1 MINKNYINSIRDEYT
16 GLKDMPRESLASS
29 VKILA
34 DDIYAKDSHFIF
46 ELIQNAEDNNYP
58 DQSAARLRFEVCL
71 IDIEGQNETA
81 LIVHNNEIG
90 FNDKNVRAICQV
102 GQSTKKKMDGYIGEK
117 GIGFK
122 SVFRITSSPY
132 IFSNGF
138 QFCLPEQD
146 DETGLGYIVP
156 CWVTHPPQQLSAQET
171 SIILPLNKKEK
182 EKDIDDVIKALREIS
197 PETILFLKKL
207 KSLEVSIQLSSRGS
221 FKNLSIN
228 KKVLKTI
235 GNSQLIEL
243 NCQKSDIQNDAE
255 VDTCNYWVTE
265 IEFKKPT
272 HIHHEKRIGI
282 ECRSVSVAIPLNDKP
297 SKGKLFAYLPVWEET
312 GIPFL
317 INADFLLVSSRE
329 GIRED
334 EEWNKWLRDC
344 VVKTYTSSL
353 LELLNAPKIN
363 FKMKVYGYA
372 SIPIKTN
379 YQFLQP
385 VIDNV
390 TKELSESACVLTL
403 PNKLLVN
410 PSKTRFCYNNF
421 RELLVETEML
431 PVHFVKNVQIIC
443 PEMEIFSVG
452 LKVIGVKTCT
462 LQDILSCLEDTKWLK
477 EHDLQWFIKLFRYL
491 KTQKFKPSDLR
502 ERQIVPIKRNK
513 KINLSCDKDQPIY
526 YSFNEDDK
534 ASFEKVPEWLSTL
547 VPIVEIN
554 RDFET
559 LLNTQKDYDDLKIW
573 MKESLSI
580 FEFSKGVFCY
590 DIIAKLSEKFLQ
602 LDTPQL
608 IDATRWLSDNV
619 SVGFEWDSLPIVL
632 ADGQKMPLGIA
643 SKLNL
648 VVPEQYCQESGWQN
662 IWSETEDQ
670 THFVALNDLY
680 MVMPKEWFTSIG
692 AQNYPPFARKTYPWY
707 YKKLSM
713 IPYLSNEAELLQKC
727 KSNAAYSRLEDT
739 TLTSYSLPS
748 SLRKLPQKNKAIKL
762 LSCSLLSYL
771 HELLSYLHE
780 LNILLD
786 SNDTAIVNS
795 LKRRENLFN
804 LGLSAKGTYENRGSV
819 TEYSISCILHQL
831 RQLEWFPTTKGYVKP
846 SLAFLSKNSIK
857 EVLGDTVPYFE
868 ETLQEDICQLLG
880 VRSEV
885 TVNDLI
891 GLLRDHSGSD
901 NPNQEMI
908 ERVYAELLVRS
919 ERNNHD
925 INSIFSNE
933 SLIYVSIGRIDKKW
947 LKSDECIWEDA
958 TDILGSE
965 FSYLQ
970 KQYPDMKKFFI
981 NRLGVKERIDTECYA
996 KFWLKNQEAPL
1007 DNIKKQRELLEC
1019 LYCAIKPVALQSED
1033 DRPEWWDDYFFDQ
1046 AKLYSQSDT
1055 FCEVSELFISDDK
1068 FFETMFKDTED
1079 VNFAWRP
1086 EQGSFSDWKS
1096 FFSIFNIPLLS
1107 ESVNEQLVENVVSNI
1122 LKTNCY
1128 VTESAIKMIASW
1140 FAEKRQ
1146 TEYEVLLSNDTFKHL
1161 LLLRE
1166 SSFTTDIEI
1175 EFCLEKDNFIYEP
1188 KNGLYPAF
1196 WDRNVHILY
1205 YNDEISKSKL
1215 AQVLAKSLTKNYKDL
1230 AVWIEVVLGANN
1242 IERIKDNNW
1251 NVPREINDLFSEK
1264 KSSTLFD
1271 KDPLEESSATMI
1283 TPAIEHIGNDDASSI
1298 ESGAVFCGDQK
1309 ETETAENFKNTPKN
1323 LLPVIDVILATAHVT
1338 KNKEDKPESKAIQH
1352 ENPVEIDEKVP
1363 VIPDTTIF
1371 NYIALLKA
1379 AFTQNGSTELNEDV
1393 ISQINSRDDGILSNS
1408 SRRTEKLVEAYSEN
1422 IKKEPSAEARR
1433 KETERSL
1440 LEPPNEA
1447 VRASLFEW
1455 YQGSCQICDETW
1467 PKKDGYPYF
1476 TAAYIVERQ
1485 FKRWLDEPG
1494 NALCLCAKHFA
1505 QWKLAT
1511 KHSTTEITEQIS
1523 NLKLINEGG
1532 DGDLSI
1538 YLSLAGHKTII
1549 RFNERHALALRK
1561 LIDSTTDINPEIN

>member
-1 MINKNYINSIRDEYT
+1 MITKNYINSIRDEYT

-81 LIVHNNEIG
+81 LIVHNNEVG

-156 CWVTHPPQQLSAQET
+156 CWVTHPPQQLLAQET

-207 KSLEVSIQLSSRGS
+207 KSLEVSIQLSSRDS

-243 NCQKSDIQNDAE
+243 RCQKSNIQNDAV

-265 IEFKKPT
+265 IEFEKPT

-297 SKGKLFAYLPVWEET
+297 SKGKLFAYLPVWEAT

-353 LELLNAPKIN
+353 LELLNAPKMN
-363 FKMKVYGYA
+363 FKMKVFGYA

-379 YQFLQP
+379 YTFLQP

-431 PVHFVKNVQIIC
+431 PVYFVKNVQIIC

-513 KINLSCDKDQPIY
+513 KIKLSCDKDQPIY

-619 SVGFEWDSLPIVL
+619 SVGFAWDSLPIVL
-632 ADGQKMPLGIA
+632 ADGQKMLLRIA

-648 VVPEQYCQESGWQN
+648 VVPEQYDQESGWQN
-662 IWSETEDQ
+662 IWPETKDQ
-670 THFVALNDLY
+670 THFVALNNLY
-680 MVMPKEWFTSIG
+680 MVMPKKWFTSID
-692 AQNYPPFARKTYPWY
+692 AKNYPPFASIRYPY
-707 YKKLSM
+707 YSNLFA
-713 IPYLSNEAELLQKC
+713 IPYLINEAQLLAKC
-727 KSNAAYSRLEDT
+727 EINAASSRIEDT

-748 SLRKLPQKNKAIKL
+748 ILEKLPQDEKIIKL

-771 HELLSYLHE
+771 HQ
-780 LNILLD
+780 LNIPD
-786 SNDTAIVNS
+786 SNITAW
-795 LKRRENLFN
+795 KKRENLFN
-804 LGLSAKGTYENRGSV
+804 LGLYAKGTYENRGPH
-819 TEYSISCILHQL
+819 TEYSISGILNQL
-831 RQLEWFPTTKGYVKP
+831 RQLEWLPTTKGYVKP
-846 SLAFLSKNSIK
+846 SQAFLPKDSIK
-857 EVLGDTVPYFE
+857 EVLGDTVPFFE
-868 ETLQEDICQLLG
+868 GNIQEDICHLLI

-885 TVNDLI
+885 TVTDLL
-891 GLLRDHSGSD
+891 GLLREHSDSEK
-901 NPNQEMI
+901 PNQEMI
-908 ERVYAELLVRS
+908 ERVYSELFIRT

-925 INSIFSNE
+925 IKTIFSDE
-933 SLIYVSIGRIDKKW
+933 ALIYVSGGQQEKKW
-947 LKSDECIWEDA
+947 FTSDECIWEDA
-958 TDILGSE
+958 TDILE
-965 FSYLQ
+965 DDFSYLQ
-970 KQYPDMKKFFI
+970 TQYPKMNEFFI
-981 NRLGVKERIDTECYA
+981 SRLGVKARIDTECYA
-996 KFWLKNQEAPL
+996 KFWLKIQEAPL

-1019 LYCAIKPVALQSED
+1019 LYCEIKPVALQSED
-1033 DRPEWWDDYFFDQ
+1033 DRPEWWDNYFFDQ
-1046 AKLYSQSDT
+1046 AKLYSQADT
-1055 FCEVSELFISDDK
+1055 FCEASELFMADDK
-1068 FFETMFKDTED
+1068 FFQSMFKESESVD
-1079 VNFAWRP
+1079 FAWLP
-1086 EQGSFSDWKS
+1086 EQGSFNDWKS
-1096 FFSIFNIPLLS
+1096 FLSAFNIPLLS
-1107 ESVNEQLVENVVSNI
+1107 ESVTEQLVEDVIPNI
-1122 LKTNCY
+1122 LDTNCY
-1128 VTESAIKMIASW
+1128 VTESAIKMIACW
-1140 FAEKRQ
+1140 LREKRQ
-1146 TEYEVLLSNDTFKHL
+1146 AEYE
-1161 LLLRE
+1161 
-1166 SSFTTDIEI
+1166 
-1175 EFCLEKDNFIYEP
+1175 
-1188 KNGLYPAF
+1188 
-1196 WDRNVHILY
+1196 
-1205 YNDEISKSKL
+1205 
-1215 AQVLAKSLTKNYKDL
+1215 
-1230 AVWIEVVLGANN
+1230 
-1242 IERIKDNNW
+1242 
-1251 NVPREINDLFSEK
+1251 
-1264 KSSTLFD
+1264 
-1271 KDPLEESSATMI
+1271 
-1283 TPAIEHIGNDDASSI
+1283 
-1298 ESGAVFCGDQK
+1298 
-1309 ETETAENFKNTPKN
+1309 
-1323 LLPVIDVILATAHVT
+1323 
-1338 KNKEDKPESKAIQH
+1338 
-1352 ENPVEIDEKVP
+1352 
-1363 VIPDTTIF
+1363 
-1371 NYIALLKA
+1371 
-1379 AFTQNGSTELNEDV
+1379 
-1393 ISQINSRDDGILSNS
+1393 
-1408 SRRTEKLVEAYSEN
+1408 
-1422 IKKEPSAEARR
+1422 
-1433 KETERSL
+1433 
-1440 LEPPNEA
+1440 
-1447 VRASLFEW
+1447 
-1455 YQGSCQICDETW
+1455 
-1467 PKKDGYPYF
+1467 
-1476 TAAYIVERQ
+1476 
-1485 FKRWLDEPG
+1485 
-1494 NALCLCAKHFA
+1494 
-1505 QWKLAT
+1505 
-1511 KHSTTEITEQIS
+1511 
-1523 NLKLINEGG
+1523 
-1532 DGDLSI
+1532 
-1538 YLSLAGHKTII
+1538 
-1549 RFNERHALALRK
+1549 
-1561 LIDSTTDINPEIN
+1561 

>member
-46 ELIQNAEDNNYP
+46 ELIQNAEDNNYS

-156 CWVTHPPQQLSAQET
+156 CWVAHPPQQISAQET

-182 EKDIDDVIKALREIS
+182 QKDIDDVIKALREIS

-207 KSLEVSIQLSSRGS
+207 TSLEVSIQLSSSDS

-243 NCQKSDIQNDAE
+243 SCQKSDVQNDAV

-265 IEFKKPT
+265 IEFEKPT
-272 HIHHEKRIGI
+272 HVHHEKRLGI

-297 SKGKLFAYLPVWEET
+297 SKGKLFAYLPVSEET

-344 VVKTYTSSL
+344 VAKTYTSSL
-353 LELLNAPKIN
+353 LALLNTPKIN
-363 FKMKVYGYA
+363 FKMKVFGYA
-372 SIPIKTN
+372 SIPVKTH
-379 YQFLQP
+379 QSFLLP
-385 VIDNV
+385 VVDGINEV
-390 TKELSESACVLTL
+390 LSKSACIMTL
-403 PNKLLVN
+403 PDKSIVT
-410 PSKTRFCYNNF
+410 PSEARLCNQDF
-421 RELLVETEML
+421 RELLTAKNEL
-431 PVHFVKNVQIIC
+431 PLHFIKTVKIVC
-443 PEMEIFSVG
+443 PEIEKFSTG
-452 LKVIGVKTCT
+452 LKAIGITQLK
-462 LQDILSCLEDTKWLK
+462 LPDMLLGLDDTKWL
-477 EHDLQWFIKLFRYL
+477 EDHELTWFLKLFHYL
-491 KTQKFKPSDLR
+491 KSQKVGPRSLH
-502 ERQIVPIKRNK
+502 KRK
-513 KINLSCDKDQPIY
+513 LLPVKGAKGFNLSCDAEQPIY
-526 YSFNEDDK
+526 FKLDINDK
-534 ASFEKVPEWLSTL
+534 AAIKDAPKWLLKL
-547 VPIVEIN
+547 VPITELD
-554 RDFET
+554 RDFEA
-559 LLNTQKDYDDLKIW
+559 LLSSQKDHDDLKEW
-573 MKESLSI
+573 MQASLNI
-580 FEFSKGVFCY
+580 HGFSKENFCVDIFSKLKEVF
-590 DIIAKLSEKFLQ
+590 IQ
-602 LDTPQL
+602 LDSAQL
-608 IDATRWLSDNV
+608 LEATQWLNNNV
-619 SVGFEWDSLPIVL
+619 GENSSWDDLPIVL
-632 ADGQKMPLGIA
+632 ADGQKMLVVNA
-643 SKLNL
+643 CKQNM
-648 VVPEQYCQESGWQN
+648 VVPELYDQESGWQN
-662 IWSETEDQ
+662 IWSETEDR
-670 THFVALNDLY
+670 THFVAVNNLY
-680 MVMPKEWFTSIG
+680 MPMPKEWFTSLG
-692 AQNYPPFARKTYPWY
+692 AKNYPPFAVVKYAWCY
-707 YKKLSM
+707 DKYLFAV
-713 IPYLSNEAELLQKC
+713 PYLSNEAQLLEKC
-727 KSNAAYSRLEDT
+727 KMWAASSRIEDT
-739 TLTSYSLPS
+739 TITSYKLPS
-748 SLRKLPQKNKAIKL
+748 TLDKLPQDEQNIKL

-771 HELLSYLHE
+771 HEL
-780 LNILLD
+780 NIPD
-786 SNDTAIVNS
+786 SNART
-795 LKRRENLFN
+795 RRRDQDLFDI
-804 LGLSAKGTYENRGSV
+804 GLNARGTYENRGKF
-819 TEYSISCILHQL
+819 EQYSISCILHQL
-831 RQLEWFPTTKGYVKP
+831 RQLEWFTTTKGYVKP
-846 SLAFLSKNSIK
+846 SQAFFSKNSIK
-857 EVLGDTVPYFE
+857 EVLGDTVPYCE
-868 ETLQEDICQLLG
+868 EILQEDICQLLG

-885 TVNDLI
+885 TVKDLI
-891 GLLRDHSGSD
+891 ELLRDHSDSD
-901 NPNQEMI
+901 NPSQEMI
-908 ERVYAELLVRS
+908 ERVYAELLVRT
-919 ERNNHD
+919 EHIDHN

-933 SLIYVSIGRIDKKW
+933 SLIYVSGDQKEKKW

-958 TDILGSE
+958 TDILGDE

-970 KQYPDMKKFFI
+970 KKYPDMKKFFI

-996 KFWLKNQEAPL
+996 KFWLKIQEAPL
-1007 DNIKKQRELLEC
+1007 DNIKKQRELLEF

-1033 DRPEWWDDYFFDQ
+1033 ERPEWWDDYFFDQ
-1046 AKLYSQSDT
+1046 AKLYSQADT

-1086 EQGSFSDWKS
+1086 EQGSFGDWKS

-1107 ESVNEQLVENVVSNI
+1107 ESVTESLVEDVIPEI
-1122 LKTNCY
+1122 LKNNYY

-1146 TEYEVLLSNDTFKHL
+1146 TKYEVLLSNYTFKYL

-1175 EFCLEKDNFIYEP
+1175 EFCLETDNFIYEP

-1196 WDRNVHILY
+1196 WDRNAHILY
-1205 YNDEISKSKL
+1205 YNDEISKNKL

-1230 AVWIEVVLGANN
+1230 ADWIELVLGADN
-1242 IERIKDNNW
+1242 IERIKDKNW

-1264 KSSTLFD
+1264 KSSPLFD
-1271 KDPLEESSATMI
+1271 KDPLEESITTTI
-1283 TPAIEHIGNDDASSI
+1283 TPAIEHIENYDASI
-1298 ESGAVFCGDQK
+1298 KSGAVFYGDQN
-1309 ETETAENFKNTPKN
+1309 ETETAENLKDIPKN
-1323 LLPVIDVILATAHVT
+1323 PLPVIDVILATAHAT
-1338 KNKEDKPESKAIQH
+1338 KNKAHTPGSKAIQH
-1352 ENPVEIDEKVP
+1352 ENPIGIDEKVP
-1363 VIPDTTIF
+1363 VISDTILF
-1371 NYIALLKA
+1371 NYSASLEA

-1393 ISQINSRDDGILSNS
+1393 SSQINSRDDGILSNS
-1408 SRRTEKLVEAYSEN
+1408 SRRAEKLVEAYSES

-1440 LEPPNEA
+1440 LEPPNES

-1511 KHSTTEITEQIS
+1511 KHSTTEIMEQIS
-1523 NLKLINEGG
+1523 NWKLNNEGG
-1532 DGDLSI
+1532 DGDLSL
-1538 YLSLAGHKTII
+1538 YLDLAGHKTAI
-1549 RFNERHALALRK
+1549 RFCEWHALALRK
-1561 LIDSTTDINPEIN
+1561 FVDAACLNHNEQ